1 MLRSIGAVA
10 AGYVIFGTSAFLL
23 FQLSGID
30 PHQPAPIGFKIA
42 SIIWGCVF
50 ALVAGWLTA
59 RVAGKR
65 PVMHA
70 AILAVLIALGALVSI
85 AARPGDAMW
94 SQIAALA
101 LMAPSAWLGGVVSRN
116 DARGAGPSGPA
127 YPA

>member
-1 MLRSIGAVA
+1 MLRSAGAVA
-10 AGYVIFGTSAFLL
+10 AGYMVFGASAFLL

-30 PHQPAPIGFKIA
+30 PHQPAPLRFKIA
-42 SIIWGCVF
+42 SVIWGCVF

-70 AILAVLIALGALVSI
+70 AILAALIALGALVSI

-94 SQIAALA
+94 SQISALA

-116 DARGAGPSGPA
+116 RPA
-127 YPA
+127 S